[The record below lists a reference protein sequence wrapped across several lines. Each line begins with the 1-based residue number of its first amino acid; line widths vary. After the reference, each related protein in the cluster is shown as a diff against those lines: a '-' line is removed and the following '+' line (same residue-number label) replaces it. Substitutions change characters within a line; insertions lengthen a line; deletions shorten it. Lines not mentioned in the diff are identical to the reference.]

1 MNIVIKK
8 RKKKKESM
16 MLEPYALQFAIGQ
29 SGISRIYTHAYDCE
43 HTSGKQNGMEMLLTA
58 TYHD

>member
-1 MNIVIKK
+1 
-8 RKKKKESM
+8 